1 MNLWNDLPLI
11 LIEKLVINMKMFLAL
26 FKRLNVELVDLNFSI
41 NISRK
46 LNNLVVQPLAKQFR
60 QFNLRNVE

>member
-46 LNNLVVQPLAKQFR
+46 LNNLAKQFR